1 VSANVEQATRA
12 EAVALVLFAALA
24 ALAALVVIG
33 QTLARE
39 LFLATAGHDT
49 LRALG
54 MPRSRRFAAIMLPT
68 GLLGVVGGMLGA
80 GLAVLAS
87 PLTPIGLARRAEPAA
102 GLLVNLA
109 GIGIGLLAVVVLL
122 AACAAVP
129 AWRLSGLR
137 QDEPGTAG
145 GAGAS
150 SRLADTAAQAGLPP
164 SWVTGLRMA
173 LERGRGPT
181 EVPVRTT

>member
-1 VSANVEQATRA
+1 VRGEADLAAFRDATRRLARNASEVNLTTRAELTANVEQATRA

-24 ALAALVVIG
+24 ALAAVVVIG

-68 GLLGVVGGMLGA
+68 GLLGIAVGMVGA

-87 PLTPIGLARRAEPAA
+87 PLTPIGLAWRAEPAP
-102 GLLVNLA
+102 GLLVNLT
-109 GIGIGLLAVVVLL
+109 G
-122 AACAAVP
+122 
-129 AWRLSGLR
+129 SG
-137 QDEPGTAG
+137 
-145 GAGAS
+145 
-150 SRLADTAAQAGLPP
+150 
-164 SWVTGLRMA
+164 
-173 LERGRGPT
+173 
-181 EVPVRTT
+181 